1 MLTRSKQ
8 RLINNEN
15 INNEN
20 INSLKRKRST
30 KSKKQV
36 DKENIVPSNIRYSLR
51 SRNKI
56 INNDLKLKPKNEN
69 IIIKERKG
77 LKEKL
82 LNNIVNVPTNNSSR
96 KKVLKDHNNNN
107 NNIKDNNN
115 NILKEKENSKIKNK
129 VIVLIENNTIK
140 KDAVVDKS
148 LTIPLTDEPRS
159 KKAKIEKK
167 EEKKNGLI
175 LKSGDKQINSNK
187 SKIAK
192 QVNKDVKNEKQISE
206 ILKNDQKIPLVKPSI
221 TKKKDNN
228 NITKEKKKISFN
240 KKVKENDNSVF
251 LVDSFSSNNDSI
263 HNIKKSINNH
273 DDNHLSSIKEKQ
285 KQTNDI
291 IVPFIR
297 LDSLDSDSTSTSTST
312 EINNIDKINNN
323 KNTLE
328 RKFSDLSDKSL
339 EILNDIHMG
348 GGKVQFSSILESLN
362 SKGHLKS
369 STPNN
374 FNKTLL
380 FLEESP
386 INYTRILNEEMNFHV
401 PLSTSIKSP
410 EKEVSNLSQN
420 TSFQD
425 SNSISNFINISP
437 ISNSDIRPTDS
448 DFHEDHIQPCE
459 LIDESD
465 LFNADDKS
473 SLYSMDELD
482 EKIKKL
488 LSGND
493 NFNLVS
499 DDDNNNILRYT
510 PISPEKLNKKNN
522 NKNNNNNNHENKNN
536 TINPKKVNIIASSSK
551 SKSNYKPDSE
561 VESKF
566 KSFPKPNLSS
576 SLSSSKAIKELNY
589 NHSIISNQFNLQRQ
603 DSLSSN
609 SSSDDPFGFSKAEK
623 IYKTKQQQIKNGTH
637 TPTPIPTVHF
647 YTSRKESHSLDNA
660 NEILMKEHQDLI
672 ESRKKNRNRKK
683 LKVEDMEELD
693 SQDLKELKQA
703 KDQQIKYFKEI
714 DDYVL
719 NESIL

>member
-1 MLTRSKQ
+1 MLTRSQQ
-8 RLINNEN
+8 RLIESKKN

-20 INSLKRKRST
+20 LKSLKRKRST
-30 KSKKQV
+30 TTKKQV
-36 DKENIVPSNIRYSLR
+36 EKENFVPSSLRYSLR
-51 SRNKI
+51 SRKKI
-56 INNDLKLKPKNEN
+56 ENDGLKLKSKNEN
-69 IIIKERKG
+69 IINKERSG

-82 LNNIVNVPTNNSSR
+82 LKNIVKVPIDSSLKKKTIKENNDDKITNDQN
-96 KKVLKDHNNNN
+96 KKELKEDKNNKIVNN
-107 NNIKDNNN
+107 DVRNKVVILIESNNFQNNIK
-115 NILKEKENSKIKNK
+115 KEA
-129 VIVLIENNTIK
+129 T
-140 KDAVVDKS
+140 DDKAAAA
-148 LTIPLTDEPRS
+148 PLDEPRN

-167 EEKKNGLI
+167 EKKKSILI
-175 LKSGDKQINSNK
+175 SKSEDKPINNK
-187 SKIAK
+187 SK
-192 QVNKDVKNEKQISE
+192 VEKQTNKIV
-206 ILKNDQKIPLVKPSI
+206 KNDQKMGLAKSSI
-221 TKKKDNN
+221 SKKKDDNN
-228 NITKEKKKISFN
+228 NIKEKKKITFN
-240 KKVKENDNSVF
+240 DKIKENDKSVF
-251 LVDSFSSNNDSI
+251 IIDSFSSNNDSI
-263 HNIKKSINNH
+263 NNIKKLTNSNQ
-273 DDNHLSSIKEKQ
+273 DDDHLSSIKEKQKQ

-297 LDSLDSDSTSTSTST
+297 LDSLDSDTTSTSSST
-312 EINNIDKINNN
+312 ETNNTNKVNSN

-339 EILNDIHMG
+339 EILNEINAG
-348 GGKVQFSSILESLN
+348 SGKTHISSLLESLD
-362 SKGHLKS
+362 SRGHLKS

-374 FNKTLL
+374 FNRTLL

-401 PLSTSIKSP
+401 PLSTRIKSP

-425 SNSISNFINISP
+425 SNTISNFINISP
-437 ISNSDIRPTDS
+437 ISNSDIQLTDS
-448 DFHEDHIQPCE
+448 DFDRDCIQPCE

-465 LFNADDKS
+465 LFNTDDKS
-473 SLYSMDELD
+473 SLYSVDELD

-499 DDDNNNILRYT
+499 DDDNKNILRYS
-510 PISPEKLNKKNN
+510 PISPENLNNNNN
-522 NKNNNNNNHENKNN
+522 NKYNNNGNNNHENKNN
-536 TINPKKVNIIASSSK
+536 PNYMVNKIASSSR
-551 SKSNYKPDSE
+551 SKSDSKTKFEVKPIFS
-561 VESKF
+561 
-566 KSFPKPNLSS
+566 SS
-576 SLSSSKAIKELNY
+576 SLSSSKNIKELTFNQ
-589 NHSIISNQFNLQRQ
+589 SKALNQFNLRQQ

-623 IYKTKQQQIKNGTH
+623 IYKTKQQQIKSGTH
-637 TPTPIPTVHF
+637 TPTSVPSIHYYNTQ
-647 YTSRKESHSLDNA
+647 KDSHTIDNV
-660 NEILMKEHQDLI
+660 NEILMKEHQNLI
-672 ESRKKNRNRKK
+672 EYRKKNRNRKK